1 MHYPHE
7 QYGTQW
13 IGRNSDDG
21 WPGEKEPIVWQQSRR
36 EQGGLL
42 GLVDGSS
49 VSLRSVS
56 AYSLWFEN
64 HKYLA
69 RSLVCR
75 HRRSHYR

>member
-1 MHYPHE
+1 MHDPHE
-7 QYGTQW
+7 QHGTQW

-21 WPGEKEPIVWQQSRR
+21 LPGEKEPIVWQQSRH
-36 EQGGLL
+36 EQGGFL

-49 VSLRSVS
+49 VSLHSVS
-56 AYSLWFEN
+56 AYYLWFSN

-69 RSLVCR
+69 QSLVCR